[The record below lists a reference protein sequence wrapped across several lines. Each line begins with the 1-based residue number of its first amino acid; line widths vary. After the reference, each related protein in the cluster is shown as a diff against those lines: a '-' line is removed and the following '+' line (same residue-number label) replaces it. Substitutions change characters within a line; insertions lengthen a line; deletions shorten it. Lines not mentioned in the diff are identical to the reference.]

1 MYSVLYVDDEPAL
14 LDVAKYFLEL
24 SGIFSVTTMKSAE
37 EALASPALSS
47 FDAIV
52 ADYQMAGMDGIAF
65 LKIVREKYGD
75 LPFVIFTGRGR
86 EDVVIDALN
95 SGADYYVQ
103 KGGDPVAQFTDLSH
117 KIGLAIERHQTRS
130 ELRAAYEQLSA
141 SEEELREKFDELSA
155 AENALRESEERYRTV
170 FENTGTALSIIEED
184 STISLV
190 NSRFAELSGYTAAE
204 IEGKK
209 SWHEFA
215 MPEDLPMMEEQHRL
229 RRTDPKSAKSRYEFR
244 FRTKSGEVREILLF
258 VGIIPGTLRS
268 VASFMDITDR
278 RKAYKQLSESEN
290 KFAQLFKISP
300 VALTLVSVAD
310 GTIADVNDAFVKST
324 GFTRSEVIGKT
335 ALAAGLVA
343 DPAGYPKR
351 VADRLS
357 DREEAGQEIACKRKS
372 GEIRIC
378 RFFSRSILMNGSR
391 YVLSTVEDV
400 TERIQA
406 QKALVE
412 SNRRFA
418 QVAESAGE
426 WIWEVD
432 SKGRYTYASPV
443 VEKILGYTPEEMIG
457 THFYD
462 YFEPGARAA
471 LKKAVRAAFT
481 EKKAVRH
488 FSNPNV
494 HKDGHIVMLETSG
507 SPILAEDGTFLG
519 YRGTDLDVTDRIRT
533 EKALDESRERY
544 RLMLMNAKD
553 GILVNE
559 FTKTGPGPFIE
570 VNDTA
575 CRILGMTRDEL
586 QSISL
591 TDLDT
596 PETRDRAPGFMDELK
611 KNRHAVFQIPYRP
624 KNGGE
629 KTLDISVSTFT
640 LDGRATM
647 FSIVRDITGQKA
659 LESAL
664 STMVASMV
672 GSTGLDA
679 LKKITEHVSAWLGAD
694 CVMIGEIQP
703 DHASVNVLAMLLDHK
718 EVTDFTYTLK
728 GTPCENIREKGFCLY
743 PDHVREFFPEAKDL
757 ADLNIRGYAGTVL
770 RNSSGEVIG
779 IFCVMSRR
787 PLPPVPAMCEIME
800 VIAVKATAEIER
812 SRIER
817 ELRESEERY
826 RALVETSPDM
836 IWEIDRAGNFRY
848 ISPMVTPLMGYFPED
863 VIGKPITT
871 LVAEQG
877 RELAARELHRHLTS
891 REAVQSF
898 TVPARDRDGH
908 DMTVDIRASRVTD
921 HHGRI
926 TGFRG
931 VARDITDRIRAEEAI
946 KRANRQ
952 LTLLGSATRHDALN
966 KITAILGYLK
976 LITLKCNDSEAKEV
990 LTRAVATVVTLR
1002 SLMEFTR
1009 VYQDLGSQEPL
1020 WEDLDAIMPR
1030 SQVPSSVAF
1039 SCNVAGISV
1048 YADALLAKV
1057 FSNLADNSLRHGGKV
1072 TEIRVFSQKEG
1083 NNLAVVWE
1091 DNGIGIPAAEKELI
1105 FRRGYGKNTGLGLF
1119 LVREILDLTGI
1130 TIHETGQPG
1139 SGVRF
1144 EILVPEGT
1152 YRIADRG

>member
-14 LDVAKYFLEL
+14 LEVGKFFLER
-24 SGIFSVTTMKSAE
+24 SGTFSVTTMKSAE
-37 EALASPALSS
+37 EALASPTLSS

-52 ADYQMAGMDGIAF
+52 ADYQMTGMDGIAF

-75 LPFVIFTGRGR
+75 IPFVIFTGRGR
-86 EDVVIDALN
+86 EEVVIEAVN
-95 SGADYYVQ
+95 EGVDYYVQ
-103 KGGDPVAQFTDLSH
+103 KGGDPVAQFTDLAH

-141 SEEELREKFDELSA
+141 SEEELREKYDELSK
-155 AENALRESEERYRTV
+155 AEDALRESEGRYRTI
-170 FENTGTALSIIEED
+170 FENTGTALTIIEDD

-190 NSRFAELSGYTAAE
+190 NTRFEELSGFTAAE

-215 MPEDLPMMEEQHRL
+215 VPEDLPMMEEQHQL
-229 RRTDPKSAKSRYEFR
+229 RRTKQKSAKSRYEFR
-244 FRTKSGEVREILLF
+244 FRTKSGEIRDILLF
-258 VGIIPGTLRS
+258 VGMIPGTLRS
-268 VASFMDITDR
+268 VASFLDITDR

-290 KFAQLFKISP
+290 KFAQLFKSSP

-310 GTIADVNDAFVKST
+310 GVFADVNDAFVKNT
-324 GFTRSEVIGKT
+324 GFTRREVIGKT
-335 ALAAGLVA
+335 ALAIGLVA
-343 DPAGYPKR
+343 DSAGYAQMIASIRKHHEE
-351 VADRLS
+351 S
-357 DREEAGQEIACKRKS
+357 GRELACKIKS
-372 GEIRIC
+372 GEERIC
-378 RFFSRSILMNGSR
+378 RFFSRIILMNGTP
-391 YVLSTVEDV
+391 YVLSTIEDV
-400 TERIQA
+400 TDGVQA
-406 QKALVE
+406 AKALVA

-432 SKGRYTYASPV
+432 AEGRYTYASPV
-443 VEKILGYTPEEMIG
+443 VEKILGYTPEEIVG
-457 THFYD
+457 TYFYD
-462 YFEPGARAA
+462 HFEPGVKEELTRA
-471 LKKAVRAAFT
+471 VFSVFQ

-488 FSNPNV
+488 LSNPNV
-494 HKDGHIVMLETSG
+494 HKDGHIVMLESSG
-507 SPILAEDGTFLG
+507 SPILAGDGTLLG
-519 YRGTDLDVTDRIRT
+519 YRGADLDVTDRIRA

-559 FTKTGPGPFIE
+559 FTKKGPGPFIE

-586 QSISL
+586 QNISL
-591 TDLDT
+591 VDLDT
-596 PETRDRAPGFMDELK
+596 PETRERAPGFIDELK

-624 KNGGE
+624 GTGGE
-629 KTLDISVSTFT
+629 KILDISVSIFT
-640 LDGRATM
+640 LDGRPTM

-659 LESAL
+659 MESAL

-672 GSTGLDA
+672 GSTGIDA
-679 LKKITEHVSAWLGAD
+679 LKKITAHVSAWLGTE
-694 CVMIGEIQP
+694 CVMVGEIQP
-703 DHASVNVLAMLLDHK
+703 DLASVKVLAMLLDNK
-718 EVTDFTYTLK
+718 AVPEFTYPLK
-728 GTPCENIREKGFCLY
+728 GTPCENVSAKGFCLY
-743 PDHVREFFPEAKDL
+743 PDHVREFFPDAKDL

-770 RNSSGEVIG
+770 RNSKGEVIG
-779 IFCVMSRR
+779 IFCVLSRR

-826 RALVETSPDM
+826 RALVETTPDM
-836 IWEIDRAGNFRY
+836 IWEIDLNGNFRY
-848 ISPMVTPLMGYFPED
+848 ISPMIAPIMGYSPEE
-863 VIGKPITT
+863 VIGKPITM

-877 RELAARELHRHLTS
+877 RELAARELHRHLAS
-891 REAVQSF
+891 QEMVKSLI
-898 TVPARDRDGH
+898 VPARGRDGH
-908 DMTVDIRASRVTD
+908 EMTVDIRASRVTD
-921 HHGRI
+921 RNGRL

-931 VARDITDRIRAEEAI
+931 IARDITDRVRAEEAI

-976 LITLKCNDSEAKEV
+976 IITLKCNDSEAKEV
-990 LTRAVATVVTLR
+990 LDRAVATVVTLR

-1009 VYQDLGSQEPL
+1009 VYQDLGSQDPL
-1020 WEDLDAIMPR
+1020 WKDLDGVMPR
-1030 SQVPSSVAF
+1030 SQVPPSITF
-1039 SCNVAGISV
+1039 SCNVPGISV
-1048 YADALLAKV
+1048 YADALLEKV
-1057 FSNLADNSLRHGGKV
+1057 FTNLADNSVRHGGKV
-1072 TEIRVFSQKEG
+1072 TEIRVSSHKV
-1083 NNLAVVWE
+1083 NNDLKIVWE
-1091 DNGIGIPAAEKELI
+1091 DNGTGIPAAEKELI

-1130 TIHETGQPG
+1130 TIHETGEPG
-1139 SGVRF
+1139 SGARF
-1144 EILVPEGT
+1144 EILVPEGA
-1152 YRIADRG
+1152 YRLAGST